1 MTSFLRAL
9 PRLLDPDPEAD
20 PMEHTELTHDTHRV
34 VQLHRK
40 NEIEQHFFAPGVIQ
54 GPRDCQDHHDWED
67 SERMAGEGWGRLS
80 LQIKALIVLV
90 IVLAGIA
97 VGAFLGRKFGAWL
110 STLDLS
116 ALAMLMG
123 GKS

>member
-9 PRLLDPDPEAD
+9 PHLLDPDPEAD
-20 PMEHTELTHDTHRV
+20 PMERPALTREQVEAMDETMTYSTHRV
-34 VQLHRK
+34 TQLHRRR
-40 NEIEQHFFAPGVIQ
+40 ELADHFAPGVIEK
-54 GPRDCQDHHDWED
+54 H
-67 SERMAGEGWGRLS
+67 ERVTWIDVALVLAFYALGAAAMAALFAFGAWLAG
-80 LQIKALIVLV
+80 ALI
-90 IVLAGIA
+90 G
-97 VGAFLGRKFGAWL
+97 WL